1 MKELQK
7 HEIIPIKKP
16 HKPKYNFLNN
26 VNIGPNNTR
35 RNMSIINK
43 KLRTLNVEPDTMVS
57 LTYSEGTDC
66 FMHTEDQ
73 VETAMAETSVI
84 PRFAELVT
92 TPGLDVQTRWGDN
105 VIEEIR
111 VQGFLHD
118 YPRDHTF
125 TEFVDEVIRDNYYDL
140 DLIEHSTEAYDY
152 KRGFCT
158 LTAAVTVQAESLINN
173 SLVNLSG
180 WQISIATPAGT
191 LTFDN

>member
-1 MKELQK
+1 
-7 HEIIPIKKP
+7 
-16 HKPKYNFLNN
+16 
-26 VNIGPNNTR
+26 
-35 RNMSIINK
+35 MSIINK
-43 KLRTLNVEPDTMVS
+43 KLKTLNVDPDTMVS
-57 LTYSEGTDC
+57 LTYSEGADC

-73 VETAMAETSVI
+73 VETAIAETNVI

-92 TPGLDVQTRWGDN
+92 TPGLDIQTRWGDN

-111 VQGFLHD
+111 AQGYLYD

-125 TEFVDEVIRDNYYDL
+125 TEFIDDVIRDNYYDL

-158 LTAAVTVQAESLINN
+158 LTAAVTVPAHCLMDN
-173 SLVNLSG
+173 SFVNLSG
-180 WQISIATPAGT
+180 WQISIATPNGT